1 MFGQDLIVRTR
12 LIPPRPPARGAH
24 LIPRP
29 RLNQRLSQITA
40 YPLTVIRAP
49 AGYGKTTAI
58 ASFLTLSSLPHFWYS
73 IGDTE
78 ADPLV
83 FLLHLIHAFRT
94 AYPKVGERSLALLSQ
109 EGGAMRLWAP
119 AVDNLVNDLLDVL
132 SGETVLVLDDY
143 CLVNQPEINA
153 ITQRFIEHMPPRLH
167 LVITTR
173 TMLNLPGQ
181 ARWRAS
187 GELLEIG
194 RPDLAFTPE
203 EIAALFAQRTGQT
216 LNQAAARVLATETE
230 GWPIAVQMLSES
242 VDNVSARTLDDLL
255 RYMPRSLELL
265 FDYLAEEV
273 FLRQP
278 RDVQTFLAETAGLR
292 RLDPGVCNYV
302 ADRTDSEALLRYLH
316 ERSLFLMRE
325 GDRGYRYHHLFRE
338 FLLRRGEVPVER
350 RRTLHSK
357 AAAYY
362 LTQGDR
368 EEAVYH
374 LLAAEDHASAAKLLA
389 TIARPMAHSGRH
401 QTLAA
406 WLDQLPPDLLEVHPE
421 LLLARGHAYRYA
433 SRYREALAAYARAQ
447 QRFEAR
453 GDSTG
458 EARALRGQALV
469 YLDTVQP
476 ARADPLLRRA
486 LRKIGRHAKD
496 ERARLLIL
504 LAENKINLGQLPAA
518 ERLHH
523 AVYCAA
529 RRDDFPPMDPRVYVR
544 DGRFALARQI
554 VESNLRTDPW
564 GIGHWRAPRS
574 HREAA
579 VLLAWIDAMTGQAES
594 ARRYAAQSLELGQTL
609 RSPIVECVSLSRLGH
624 AWLTGPDFDLEKAR
638 AYYRDSLIAAIR
650 IDVPRFKVESLLGLT
665 LIAGLEGKIA
675 EAEANAREAL
685 AILEETGDRYMTGI
699 LSLALGAAMT
709 LCDRPDA
716 EDWLNRAARLG
727 QACGDR
733 FSPCL
738 ADLWRAIRF
747 SRLGQ
752 AADAIKAFARAL
764 QTAQRFGYDFL
775 FTTIPLLGPKDF
787 NVRLMLLE
795 EMLLDRTLG
804 AYAARLRDA
813 ISPQAPRRLSRANP
827 ATVPL
832 YVQTLGPFRVWRDGR
847 EIERT
852 AWEREK
858 ALHLLQYL
866 ICQRRHLTHREQILE
881 ALWPDSSPPSAAIGL
896 RVALSTLRKALGF
909 STPEGGDRHGDFI
922 RREGESLR
930 LDPSL
935 GIRVDADEFESLIRS
950 AQALEAQDP
959 AQAIKVYESALAL
972 YRGDF
977 LEENPYAE
985 WAGQE
990 RERLRM
996 LYLSAAG
1003 RVAELLVMQE
1013 SYEEASQVCQEILRR
1028 DCCSEEAYYVL
1039 MLCYWKQ
1046 GKRSLALRT
1055 YQRCEKWLR
1064 QELDVSPSPRTIELL
1079 QVISEA

>member
-12 LIPPRPPARGAH
+12 LIPPRPPAHGAH

-29 RLNQRLSQITA
+29 QLNRRLSQITA

-58 ASFLTLSSLPHFWYS
+58 ASFLAQSNLPYFWYS
-73 IGDTE
+73 ISDTG

-83 FLLHLIHAFRT
+83 FLLHLIYAFRT
-94 AYPKVGERSLALLSQ
+94 AYPKLGERALALLSQ
-109 EGGAMRLWAP
+109 EGGAVRLWAP
-119 AVDNLVNDLLDVL
+119 AVDNLANDLLDAL
-132 SGETVLVLDDY
+132 SEETVLVLDDY
-143 CLVNQPEINA
+143 CMVDQPEVDA

-167 LVITTR
+167 LVLTARTT
-173 TMLNLPGQ
+173 LNLPGQ

-194 RPDLAFTPE
+194 RSDLAFTPE
-203 EIAALFAQRTGQT
+203 EITAFFAQRTGQT
-216 LNQAAARVLATETE
+216 LGRAAARVLATETE
-230 GWPIAVQMLSES
+230 GWPIAVQMLSEC
-242 VDNVSARTLDDLL
+242 VDDVSARTLEDLL
-255 RYMPRSLELL
+255 HRMPRPLESL

-273 FLRQP
+273 LLRQP
-278 RDVQTFLAETAGLR
+278 HNVRMFLAETAVLR
-292 RLDPGVCNYV
+292 RLTPDICNHLLNR
-302 ADRTDSEALLRYLH
+302 ADSDMMLRYLH
-316 ERSLFLMRE
+316 EHSLFLVRE
-325 GDRGYRYHHLFRE
+325 GEEGYRYHHLFRE
-338 FLLRRGEVPVER
+338 FLLRRGEVAVER
-350 RRTLHSK
+350 RRTLHST

-374 LLAAEDHASAAKLLA
+374 LLAAGDHTRAAELLA
-389 TIARPMAHSGRH
+389 TIARSMAHSGRH

-453 GDSTG
+453 GDATG

-476 ARADPLLRRA
+476 AQADPLLRHA
-486 LRKIGRHAKD
+486 LRKIGRQAKD

-518 ERLHH
+518 ERLHR

-544 DGRFALARQI
+544 DGRFALARHI

-564 GIGHWRAPRS
+564 GVGQWRAPRS

-638 AYYRDSLIAAIR
+638 EYYHDSLITAIR

-709 LCDRPDA
+709 LCDGPDA
-716 EDWLNRAARLG
+716 QGWLDRAARLG

-747 SRLGQ
+747 SRLSRTVS
-752 AADAIKAFARAL
+752 AREAFARAL

-775 FTTIPLLGPKDF
+775 FTAVPLLGPKDF
-787 NVRLMLLE
+787 TARLMLLE

-813 ISPQAPRRLSRANP
+813 ISPQTPHHPSRANP

-832 YVQTLGPFRVWRDGR
+832 YIQTLGPFRVWRDGR

-858 ALHLLQYL
+858 ALHLFQYL
-866 ICQRRHLTHREQILE
+866 ICQRQHLTHREQVLD
-881 ALWPDSSPPSAAIGL
+881 ALWPDSSPPAAAIGL
-896 RVALSTLRKALGF
+896 RVALTTLRKALES
-909 STPEGGDRHGDFI
+909 STPGGGDRNGDFVH
-922 RREGESLR
+922 REGESLQ
-930 LDPSL
+930 LDPSF
-935 GIRVDADEFESLIRS
+935 GICVDADEFESLIRS
-950 AQALEAQDP
+950 AQALEARDP
-959 AQAIKVYESALAL
+959 AQAIEVYKSALAL
-972 YRGDF
+972 YHGDF

-985 WAGQE
+985 WASQE

-1003 RVAELLVMQE
+1003 RLAELLVMRE

-1064 QELDVSPSPRTIELL
+1064 QELDVSPSPRTIKLL